1 MRVPGRFKL
10 RNKAALV
17 LLGDALNVFN
27 HDAHQDVP
35 SRIGDSPNYEL
46 ATGFVPPR
54 RVMLG
59 AKLTF

>member
-1 MRVPGRFKL
+1 MFAAAASCRV
-10 RNKAALV
+10 V
-17 LLGDALNVFN
+17 Y
-27 HDAHQDVP
+27 